1 MSSFINK
8 FLKDNKVYTIKKQK
22 ETVLNINLYGLSTAI
37 PIPNA
42 AS

>member
-8 FLKDNKVYTIKKQK
+8 FLKDNTVYTIKKQK
-22 ETVLNINLYGLSTAI
+22 ETVLNINLYGHSTAI
-37 PIPNA
+37 RIPNA